1 MRTCKTKRLEIFPA
15 GKLNKRSMMV
25 AVLSVLTALTLM
37 TTISVTPAFAEDAPA
52 PSAEAAVV
60 MSATTGEV
68 IYSNHGDRKL
78 PMAGAA
84 KLMTA
89 MVVLDNMHNYKELKN
104 KIQIDSVSDDQ
115 GDLFQKN
122 ETVSVNDL
130 LYALLI
136 NDSDE
141 AAYALAVYS
150 SGSVATFTGQMNQK
164 ASQMGL
170 LNTKFTNPS
179 GANEEGQYSTA
190 VDTGKMLKAA
200 MKYQK
205 IRKILGLTSY
215 TMKATDMSQERT
227 LTSRNELLTGG
238 EDGNLKLSGIE
249 GGILSHETVPPST
262 DEGGTPVD
270 STVFAVIGE
279 RDGMAVMTILM
290 NEPDNK
296 RVEDATNL
304 MNYGFKN
311 VTKKIISKE
320 GVDKGKVRVRYGEET
335 RVPVYTASKGY
346 VYIPPEGSNSLVQVK
361 TDIYSSLK
369 APVKAGTKAGELKI
383 YVADEYQGSVDLIVK
398 QDVKTGWFPSSIYI
412 SNRAT
417 IIICVIL
424 LAIFAVFLRIIQIR
438 RRNIKRKKARRK
450 AKAMEIARR
459 QLEIEED
466 RRKRNWYF

>member
-1 MRTCKTKRLEIFPA
+1 
-15 GKLNKRSMMV
+15 MV
-25 AVLSVLTALTLM
+25 AILSVLTALTLM

-170 LNTKFTNPS
+170 LNT
-179 GANEEGQYSTA
+179 
-190 VDTGKMLKAA
+190 
-200 MKYQK
+200 
-205 IRKILGLTSY
+205 
-215 TMKATDMSQERT
+215 
-227 LTSRNELLTGG
+227 
-238 EDGNLKLSGIE
+238 
-249 GGILSHETVPPST
+249 
-262 DEGGTPVD
+262 
-270 STVFAVIGE
+270 
-279 RDGMAVMTILM
+279 
-290 NEPDNK
+290 
-296 RVEDATNL
+296 
-304 MNYGFKN
+304 
-311 VTKKIISKE
+311 
-320 GVDKGKVRVRYGEET
+320 
-335 RVPVYTASKGY
+335 
-346 VYIPPEGSNSLVQVK
+346 
-361 TDIYSSLK
+361 
-369 APVKAGTKAGELKI
+369 
-383 YVADEYQGSVDLIVK
+383 
-398 QDVKTGWFPSSIYI
+398 
-412 SNRAT
+412 
-417 IIICVIL
+417 
-424 LAIFAVFLRIIQIR
+424 
-438 RRNIKRKKARRK
+438 
-450 AKAMEIARR
+450 
-459 QLEIEED
+459 
-466 RRKRNWYF
+466 